1 MTTVYFMKFTLLT
14 VALVTI
20 TLPAVAQTTA
30 GNFMVGGNLLST
42 SVNFQKNNTGFDIAL
57 QPKAGYFLNDN
68 LAVGIALEVG
78 LNVLESNLTM
88 NYGITPFARVFVG
101 KSNVNEI
108 PKRVMF
114 FVEAGGG
121 FGGRNSRFK
130 NSDGSKTNV
139 TTNGGIFYVGPGV
152 DIFLSKNVAFELGT
166 EYRYIGGSPN
176 VNRVGLNLGFQIFL
190 SRKEG
195 AAMYKGTKSDG

>member
-1 MTTVYFMKFTLLT
+1 MTTLYFMKFTLLT

-20 TLPAVAQTTA
+20 TLPAIAQTAT
-30 GNFMVGGNLLST
+30 GNFMVGGKLLST
-42 SVNFQKNNTGFDIAL
+42 SVNFQKNNTGFDIAV

-68 LAVGIALEVG
+68 LAVGVALEIG
-78 LNVLESNLTM
+78 LNALESNLTM

-130 NSDGSKTNV
+130 NAAGSKQT
-139 TTNGGIFYVGPGV
+139 
-152 DIFLSKNVAFELGT
+152 
-166 EYRYIGGSPN
+166 
-176 VNRVGLNLGFQIFL
+176 
-190 SRKEG
+190 
-195 AAMYKGTKSDG
+195 